1 MAARIVWRKDCGIVV
16 AAVEGEEVSLDLLD
30 AALPPPRGR
39 RAATARGEDGRVIGG
54 RGRHSWVDVDG
65 WSERMRRMERKEI
78 IVVGGVLVVGWLPW
92 RDDGRGRIEENE

>member
-1 MAARIVWRKDCGIVV
+1 MAARIVWRKDCGIV

-39 RAATARGEDGRVIGG
+39 RAATATGEDGRVMGG
-54 RGRHSWVDVDG
+54 RGRHSWVGVDG

-92 RDDGRGRIEENE
+92 RDGRGRIEENE

>member
-1 MAARIVWRKDCGIVV
+1 
-16 AAVEGEEVSLDLLD
+16 
-30 AALPPPRGR
+30 
-39 RAATARGEDGRVIGG
+39 VIGG